1 MWKIFHRVKNFD
13 ISFFSANKLEIEVC
27 RPITH
32 IDEKGQKYT
41 DYEVNM
47 RTNLPIFR

>member
-1 MWKIFHRVKNFD
+1 MILIFL
-13 ISFFSANKLEIEVC
+13 FFLANKLEIEVC

-47 RTNLPIFR
+47 RTNLPIFRY